1 MKHRAGSVRP
11 GHMVKRATTATLICI
26 VIPLAAAT
34 ACSQA
39 DSPVTGLVVLTEWK
53 IAAREPSGVTLSV
66 RNDGSR
72 QHQLVVSKP
81 GGQLLTMTD
90 IMDPGQT
97 VQILLPETGP
107 LELTSRVV
115 AVDPDGNL
123 IDDTAR
129 GMFLAVDWKS

>member
-1 MKHRAGSVRP
+1 MMHRPSRVGSRNLA
-11 GHMVKRATTATLICI
+11 KRAAIGTLSCVVALLAATTA
-26 VIPLAAAT
+26 
-34 ACSQA
+34 CSTP
-39 DSPVTGLVVLTEWK
+39 DSGATGLVILTEWK
-53 IAAREPSGVTLSV
+53 IAVREPSGVTLLV

-81 GGQLLTMTD
+81 GGRLLTMTD

-97 VQILLPETGP
+97 SQILLPETGP

-115 AVDPDGNL
+115 AVDPEGNL

-129 GMFLAVDWKS
+129 GMFLAIDWKS